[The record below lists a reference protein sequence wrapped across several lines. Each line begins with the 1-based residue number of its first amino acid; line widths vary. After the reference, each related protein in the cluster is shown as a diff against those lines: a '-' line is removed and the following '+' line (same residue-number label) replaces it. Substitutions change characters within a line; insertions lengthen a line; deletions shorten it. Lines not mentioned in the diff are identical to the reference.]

1 MVRRDENGKKL
12 NPEFPNPGNLL
23 GNIIFQK
30 YVFREFGTNVFFNL
44 YRLIQ
49 LVIIKLNFFFLILN
63 NSEFFD
69 QSYEI
74 FFFKFLSD
82 WDCFIPIILIVIS
95 KKTWNSWIYHFNFL
109 ILIQVFCLKKLL
121 VQSYPQ
127 RLRLQRRL
135 ETLECLN

>member
-49 LVIIKLNFFFLILN
+49 LVIIKLNFFLN
-63 NSEFFD
+63 IEQLWVFRSKLREFFL
-69 QSYEI
+69 
-74 FFFKFLSD
+74 KFQSD

-95 KKTWNSWIYHFNFL
+95 KKTSNSWIYHFNFL

-121 VQSYPQ
+121 IQSYPQ